1 VLALLAGGCS
11 SVSVTGEREDAAL
24 APTAPPPA
32 VYVHLFEVPDG
43 AEFEVATPNKGEDAR
58 LRVGQLIA
66 DGIFT
71 RSSRWIAPGRVAG
84 EGEKLPASGLLID
97 GRLLRAQ
104 QGSRALRLGIG
115 FGLGRSHLDTSV
127 RVFNLAK
134 SADKPWLTFNTTG
147 GSNMEPGLAAAL
159 VTAPISAPIVALPAA
174 ASVASGAVST
184 ASRGFK
190 GVTQDGK
197 RTGRAIAAQPMGTVQ
212 GRLRITEQGEV
223 VSSKYANR
231 GTALNRASSVERHQL
246 VNRWKA
252 AAISRRQVPG
262 ASARVCTSKPSSI
275 RLERLATPRSVTCS
289 GG

>member
-1 VLALLAGGCS
+1 MKKQWPGAVLALLAGGCS

-84 EGEKLPASGLLID
+84 DGEKLPASGLLID
-97 GRLLRAQ
+97 GCLLRAQ

-159 VTAPISAPIVALPAA
+159 VTAPISAPVVALPAA

-197 RTGRAIAAQPMGTVQ
+197 RTGRAIAAAVHD
-212 GRLRITEQGEV
+212 RLAVRQLVERKAYPKRGGHIATPFGEV
-223 VSSKYANR
+223 GLPQISLPWEAGSPPPQEA
-231 GTALNRASSVERHQL
+231 GSVR
-246 VNRWKA
+246 
-252 AAISRRQVPG
+252 
-262 ASARVCTSKPSSI
+262 
-275 RLERLATPRSVTCS
+275 
-289 GG
+289 

>member
-1 VLALLAGGCS
+1 MKKQWPGVVLALVAGGCS
-11 SVSVTGEREDAAL
+11 SVSVIGEREDASL

-58 LRVGQLIA
+58 RRVGQLIA

-84 EGEKLPASGLLID
+84 DGEKLPASGLLID

-147 GSNMEPGLAAAL
+147 GSNMEPGLAAAI
-159 VTAPISAPIVALPAA
+159 VTAPISAPVVALPAA
-174 ASVASGAVST
+174 ASVAGGAVST

-197 RTGRAIAAQPMGTVQ
+197 RTGRAIAAAVHD
-212 GRLRITEQGEV
+212 RLAVRQLVERKAYPKRGGSIATPFGEV
-223 VSSKYANR
+223 DLPHISLPWEAGSPPPQDP
-231 GTALNRASSVERHQL
+231 GSV
-246 VNRWKA
+246 
-252 AAISRRQVPG
+252 P
-262 ASARVCTSKPSSI
+262 
-275 RLERLATPRSVTCS
+275 
-289 GG
+289 

>member
-1 VLALLAGGCS
+1 MKKQWPGVVLALLAGGCS

-84 EGEKLPASGLLID
+84 DGEKLPASGLLID
-97 GRLLRAQ
+97 GRLLRTQ

-159 VTAPISAPIVALPAA
+159 VTAPISAPLVVLPAA

-197 RTGRAIAAQPMGTVQ
+197 RTGRAIAAAVHDRLAVRQLVERKAYPKRG
-212 GRLRITEQGEV
+212 GRIATPFGEV
-223 VSSKYANR
+223 DLPHISLPWEAGSPSPQDP
-231 GTALNRASSVERHQL
+231 GSVR
-246 VNRWKA
+246 
-252 AAISRRQVPG
+252 
-262 ASARVCTSKPSSI
+262 
-275 RLERLATPRSVTCS
+275 
-289 GG
+289 

>member
-1 VLALLAGGCS
+1 MKNQWPVVLLALLAGGCS

-84 EGEKLPASGLLID
+84 DGEKLPASGLLID
-97 GRLLRAQ
+97 GRLLRTQ

-197 RTGRAIAAQPMGTVQ
+197 RTGRAIAAAIHD
-212 GRLRITEQGEV
+212 RLAVRQLVERKAYPKRGGHIATPFGEV
-223 VSSKYANR
+223 GLPQISLPWEAGSPPPQDA
-231 GTALNRASSVERHQL
+231 GSVR
-246 VNRWKA
+246 
-252 AAISRRQVPG
+252 
-262 ASARVCTSKPSSI
+262 
-275 RLERLATPRSVTCS
+275 
-289 GG
+289 

>member
-1 VLALLAGGCS
+1 MKKQWPGAVLALLAGGCS

-58 LRVGQLIA
+58 RRVGQLIA

-84 EGEKLPASGLLID
+84 DGEKLPASGLLID
-97 GRLLRAQ
+97 GCLLRAQ

-159 VTAPISAPIVALPAA
+159 VTAPISAPVVALPAA

-197 RTGRAIAAQPMGTVQ
+197 RTGRAIAAAVHD
-212 GRLRITEQGEV
+212 RLAVRQLVERKAYPKRGGHIATPFGEV
-223 VSSKYANR
+223 GLPQISLPWEAGSPPPQDA
-231 GTALNRASSVERHQL
+231 GSVR
-246 VNRWKA
+246 
-252 AAISRRQVPG
+252 
-262 ASARVCTSKPSSI
+262 
-275 RLERLATPRSVTCS
+275 
-289 GG
+289 

>member
-1 VLALLAGGCS
+1 MKKQWPGAVLALLAGGCS

-84 EGEKLPASGLLID
+84 DGEKLPASGLLID
-97 GRLLRAQ
+97 GRLLRTQ

-197 RTGRAIAAQPMGTVQ
+197 RTGRAIAAAVHD
-212 GRLRITEQGEV
+212 RLAVRQLVERKAYPKRGGHIATPFGEV
-223 VSSKYANR
+223 GLPQISLPWEAGSPPPQDA
-231 GTALNRASSVERHQL
+231 GSVR
-246 VNRWKA
+246 
-252 AAISRRQVPG
+252 
-262 ASARVCTSKPSSI
+262 
-275 RLERLATPRSVTCS
+275 
-289 GG
+289 

>member
-1 VLALLAGGCS
+1 MKKQWPGVVLALVAGGCS
-11 SVSVTGEREDAAL
+11 SVSVIGEREDASL

-58 LRVGQLIA
+58 RRVGQLIA

-84 EGEKLPASGLLID
+84 DGEKLPASGLLID

-147 GSNMEPGLAAAL
+147 GSNMEPGLAAAI
-159 VTAPISAPIVALPAA
+159 VTAPISAPVVALPAA

-197 RTGRAIAAQPMGTVQ
+197 RTGRAIAAAVHD
-212 GRLRITEQGEV
+212 RLAVRQLVERKAYPKRGGSIATPFGEV
-223 VSSKYANR
+223 DLPHISLPWEAGSPPPQDP
-231 GTALNRASSVERHQL
+231 GSV
-246 VNRWKA
+246 
-252 AAISRRQVPG
+252 P
-262 ASARVCTSKPSSI
+262 
-275 RLERLATPRSVTCS
+275 
-289 GG
+289 